1 MWKPKPEQMKQLLAQ
16 PATFL
21 LLLAMIVWWINWLV
35 DQQILLTCGFLW
47 FELGTWYEP
56 VKCRISAQALVAL
69 AYRGTMLRIPKRN
82 LRCICCKAFA

>member
-1 MWKPKPEQMKQLLAQ
+1 VWKPKPEQMKQLLAQ

-47 FELGTWYEP
+47 FELDTWYEPTQVP
-56 VKCRISAQALVAL
+56 VKCRISALVAL
-69 AYRGTMLRIPKRN
+69 A
-82 LRCICCKAFA
+82 